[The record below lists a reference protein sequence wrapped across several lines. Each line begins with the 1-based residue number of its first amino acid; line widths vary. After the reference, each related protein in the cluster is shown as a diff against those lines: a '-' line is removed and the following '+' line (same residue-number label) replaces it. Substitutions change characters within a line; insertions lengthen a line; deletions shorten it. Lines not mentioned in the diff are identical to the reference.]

1 MNLMHATAVAHI
13 VMWRLN
19 GADPEAR
26 RQQAQVIVEAFEA
39 TRSLVPGVLR
49 MELGPNIVESPDAW
63 DLALCMVF
71 ATRADL
77 DAYQTH
83 PAHLRIKALVGP
95 LRSERGQIDF
105 EIPA

>member
-1 MNLMHATAVAHI
+1 MLPTSTAIVHI

-19 GADPEAR
+19 GADPAAKQ
-26 RQQAQVIVEAFEA
+26 QQAEVITQAFESS
-39 TRSLVPGVLR
+39 RSQVQGLLR
-49 MELGPNIVESPDAW
+49 MELGPNVIAAPDAW